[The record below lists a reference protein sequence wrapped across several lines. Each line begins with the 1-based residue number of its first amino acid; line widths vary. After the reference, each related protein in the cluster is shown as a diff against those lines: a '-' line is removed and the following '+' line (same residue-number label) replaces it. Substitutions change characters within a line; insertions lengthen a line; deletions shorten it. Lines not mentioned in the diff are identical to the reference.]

1 MASMV
6 AVAPVL
12 DRLQSAVDEV
22 AELGFDRL
30 GEDELLELVRGVE
43 MVKRRVEALDAVLI
57 PQLQQ
62 RNLPARYSTR
72 SVATLLSELLV
83 FSPGEARRRVRQ
95 AELLTPRVT
104 TSGEVLPP
112 LLPVTAQARA
122 AGAITAEHVTVIE
135 HTIDAATGP
144 SAGR

>member
-1 MASMV
+1 MV

-12 DRLQSAVDEV
+12 DRLSAAVDEV
-22 AELGFDRL
+22 AGLELDRL
-30 GEDELLELVRGVE
+30 GEEELLELVRGVE
-43 MVKRRVEALDAVLI
+43 TIKRRVEALDAGLI

-62 RNLPARYSTR
+62 RNLPTMYSTR

-83 FSPGEARRRVRQ
+83 VSPGEARRRVRQ
-95 AELLTPRVT
+95 AELLTPRLT
-104 TSGEVLPP
+104 TSGDALPP